1 MKKDAA
7 YLRQK
12 KQNGQK
18 IVSLTCYDYPTAVLE
33 DRAGV
38 DLIIVGDSV
47 GTNVLGYASEQEVT
61 LADITHHL
69 RAVCRGAATPY
80 ILADLPFGTY
90 ETPMQALKNAQHLME
105 NGADI
110 VKLEGRKTEVIEHL
124 IAHNIPFCGHLGLL
138 PQTHLKKAVQGKHF
152 EQAKTL
158 VEDALHLEAL
168 GSALLVLEL
177 IPEELGQV
185 ISDRLRIPTIG
196 IGAGRHTDGQVLIVN
211 DILGITPRK
220 FRLAKKYQDY
230 QSLTMQTLHDYS
242 RDVEQITFP
251 AEENTSHMAAEE
263 RQQLMDWVQTL

>member
-33 DRAGV
+33 EQAGV

-61 LADITHHL
+61 LADIAHHL
-69 RAVCRGAATPY
+69 RAVCRGASEPY

-90 ETPMQALKNAQHLME
+90 ETPQQALKNAEYLLAQ
-105 NGADI
+105 GADI
-110 VKLEGRKTEVIEHL
+110 VKLEGMPVEVVQHL
-124 IAHNIPFCGHLGLL
+124 IAHDIPLCGHLGLL
-138 PQTHLKKAVQGKHF
+138 PQTHIKKAVQGKRF
-152 EQAKTL
+152 DQAKAL
-158 VEDALHLEAL
+158 VEDALRLEQL
-168 GSALLVLEL
+168 GILMLVLEL
-177 IPEELGQV
+177 IPEELGQIV
-185 ISDRLRIPTIG
+185 TEKLKIPTIG

-230 QSLTMQTLHDYS
+230 QGLTLQTLQKYGH
-242 RDVEQITFP
+242 DVEQVIFP
-251 AEENTSHMAAEE
+251 EESNVSHMAAEE
-263 RQQLMDWVQTL
+263 LQQLRDWLA

>member
-12 KQNGQK
+12 KQQGQK
-18 IVSLTCYDYPTAVLE
+18 IISLTCYDYPTAVLE

-47 GTNVLGYASEQEVT
+47 GTNVLGYTSEQEVT

-69 RAVCRGAATPY
+69 RAVCRGAKTPY
-80 ILADLPFGTY
+80 ILADLPYDTY
-90 ETPMQALKNAQHLME
+90 NTPAQALENAQQLMA

-110 VKLEGRKTEVIEHL
+110 VKLEGRKTEVIKHL
-124 IAHNIPFCGHLGLL
+124 IAHDIPFCGHLGLL

-152 EQAKTL
+152 EQARQL
-158 VEDALHLEAL
+158 VEDALHLEQL
-168 GSALLVLEL
+168 GTKLLVLEL
-177 IPEELGQV
+177 IPEELGKV
-185 ISDRLRIPTIG
+185 ISDRIHIPTIG

-230 QSLTMQTLHDYS
+230 QSLTLQVLQEYGNE
-242 RDVEQITFP
+242 VEQVMFP
-251 AEENTSHMAAEE
+251 AEENVSHMAAAE
-263 RQQLMDWVQTL
+263 REQLLAWLQKS

>member
-7 YLRQK
+7 YLRQQ
-12 KQNGQK
+12 KQEGKK

-33 DRAGV
+33 ERAGV

-61 LADITHHL
+61 LTDIAHHL
-69 RAVCRGAATPY
+69 RAVCRGASEPY

-90 ETPMQALKNAQHLME
+90 ETPQQALENAEYLVSQ
-105 NGADI
+105 GADI
-110 VKLEGRKTEVIEHL
+110 VKLEGMPTEVVQHL
-124 IAHNIPFCGHLGLL
+124 IAHGIPLCGHLGLL

-152 EQAKTL
+152 DQAKVL
-158 VEDALHLEAL
+158 VEEALHLEQLGAL
-168 GSALLVLEL
+168 LLVLEL
-177 IPEELGQV
+177 VPEELGKI
-185 ISDRLRIPTIG
+185 ISQKLSIPTIG

-230 QSLTMQTLHDYS
+230 QTLTLQTLKEYSHD
-242 RDVEQITFP
+242 VKQVIFP
-251 AEENTSHMAAEE
+251 ANENTSHMAPEE
-263 RQQLMDWVQTL
+263 HQQLMDWVQTI

>member
-12 KQNGQK
+12 KQKGQK

-33 DRAGV
+33 ERAGV

-47 GTNVLGYASEQEVT
+47 GTNVLGYASEQDVT
-61 LADITHHL
+61 LADIAHHL
-69 RAVCRGAATPY
+69 RAVCRGASEPY

-90 ETPMQALKNAQHLME
+90 ETPQQALKNAEHLLAQ
-105 NGADI
+105 GADI
-110 VKLEGRKTEVIEHL
+110 VKLEGMPIEVVRHL
-124 IAHNIPFCGHLGLL
+124 IAHDIPLCGHLGLL
-138 PQTHLKKAVQGKHF
+138 PQTHIKKAVQGKRF
-152 EQAKTL
+152 EQAKVL
-158 VEDALHLEAL
+158 VEDALRLEQL
-168 GSALLVLEL
+168 GILMLVLEL
-177 IPEELGQV
+177 IPEELGQIV
-185 ISDRLRIPTIG
+185 TEKLSIPTIG

-230 QSLTMQTLHDYS
+230 QGLTLQILQEYG

-251 AEENTSHMAAEE
+251 EESNVSHMAVEE
-263 RQQLMDWVQTL
+263 LQRLRDWLA

>member
-7 YLRQK
+7 YLRLK

-18 IVSLTCYDYPTAVLE
+18 IIALTCYDYPTAVLE

-61 LADITHHL
+61 LADIAHHL
-69 RAVCRGAATPY
+69 RAVCRGATEPY

-90 ETPMQALKNAQHLME
+90 ETPPQALDNAQYLVE
-105 NGADI
+105 QGADI
-110 VKLEGRKTEVIEHL
+110 VKLEGMKTEVVQHL
-124 IAHNIPFCGHLGLL
+124 IAHDIPLCGHLGLL
-138 PQTHLKKAVQGKHF
+138 PQTHLQKTVQGKYF

-158 VEDALHLEAL
+158 VEDALHLEQL
-168 GSALLVLEL
+168 GVLLLVLEL
-177 IPEELGQV
+177 IPEELGQL
-185 ISDRLRIPTIG
+185 ISEKLSIPTIG

-211 DILGITPRK
+211 DILGMTPRK
-220 FRLAKKYQDY
+220 LRLAKKYQDY
-230 QSLTMQTLHDYS
+230 QALTLQTMQAYS
-242 RDVEQITFP
+242 RDVEQQIFP

-263 RQQLMDWVQTL
+263 LQQLQEWLQI